1 MKERQASADACLSKP
16 LSRLNEANFP
26 HIVERPSIMLEKDKL
41 RKADVFSGFAI
52 FLFGAWIVWQA
63 SKMPMKDSWGGVQ
76 NVWFVSPALFPLFIG
91 AVIML
96 LGLLLSRTALK
107 TIGMKTFGSTLQW
120 LLSRNLLEF
129 LNSIS
134 VLRFYAMTVLFLS
147 FVFLNIP
154 RIDFFLSALLFLS
167 VFITMFYFD
176 DAVLLKKL
184 FFFYLAGTFFF
195 IVYFATPLDALLSQ
209 ILPFAKDILALVFI
223 VSYGLYTWKLIRG
236 NPVWRRKFRTAL
248 IVAVVAPFVVCPIF
262 KYFLLVP
269 MPSEGLVVTIL
280 DAIWYFEF

>member
-1 MKERQASADACLSKP
+1 MPVSQGRSVEYIIEFNLFR
-16 LSRLNEANFP
+16 
-26 HIVERPSIMLEKDKL
+26 IVEAPPIMLEKDKL
-41 RKADVFSGFAI
+41 RKADVFSGIAI

-63 SKMPMKDSWGGVQ
+63 TKMPMKDSWGGVQ

-107 TIGMKTFGSTLQW
+107 TIGMKTFRETLQW
-120 LLSRNLLEF
+120 LLSRNLLQF
-129 LNSIS
+129 LNSIP

-147 FVFLNIP
+147 FIFLNIP
-154 RIDFFLSALLFLS
+154 RIDFFLSAILFLS
-167 VFITMFYFD
+167 VFITMFYLD

-184 FFFYLAGTFFF
+184 FFFYLSGTVFF
-195 IVYFATPLDALLSQ
+195 IIYFATPLDALLSKV
-209 ILPFAKDILALVFI
+209 LPFAGDILALVFI
-223 VSYGLYTWKLIRG
+223 LSYGFYTRKLIRG
-236 NPVWRRKFRTAL
+236 NPVWRKKFRTGL
-248 IVAVVAPFVVCPIF
+248 IVAVVTPFVVCPIF

-269 MPSEGLVVTIL
+269 MPTEGLVVSLL